1 MEQLTSMRG
10 SQIDV
15 LENLIKKCSPHFMK
29 VGGYTQMNK
38 AFYRRSGNKT
48 SDEQINRV
56 NALLDKGWPVK
67 QIAPEVGVST
77 QTVRNIKRKMLTP
90 SE

>member
-1 MEQLTSMRG
+1 MEQLSEIRG
-10 SQIDV
+10 SQFEI
-15 LENLIKKCSPHFMK
+15 LENLIKKYSPHFLR
-29 VGGYTQMNK
+29 VGEYTQMNK
-38 AFYRRSGNKT
+38 ATYQRSGNKT

-56 NALLDKGWPVK
+56 NTLLDKGWPVK

-90 SE
+90 SK

>member
-1 MEQLTSMRG
+1 MEQLSSMRG

-15 LENLIKKCSPHFMK
+15 LENLIKKYSPHFLK
-29 VGGYTQMNK
+29 VGEYTKMNK
-38 AFYRRSGNKT
+38 ALYRRWGNKT

-56 NALLDKGWPVK
+56 NTLLDKGWAVK

-77 QTVRNIKRKMLTP
+77 QTVRNIKRKLLTP
-90 SE
+90 SK

>member
-15 LENLIKKCSPHFMK
+15 LENLIKKYSPHFLK
-29 VGGYTQMNK
+29 VGEYTQMNK
-38 AFYRRSGNKT
+38 AIYRRSGNKT

-56 NALLDKGWPVK
+56 NQLLDKGWAVK

-90 SE
+90 SK